1 MKYLPDVLT
10 VAGVALLG
18 YGLWLYYEPLS
29 YAVVGSLLIIGGV
42 LMGRPQEIKA
52 K

>member
-10 VAGVALLG
+10 IAGVSLLG

-29 YAVVGSLLIIGGV
+29 YVVVGSLLLIGGV
-42 LMGRPQEIKA
+42 LMGRPKGNKA
-52 K
+52 A

>member
-10 VAGVALLG
+10 VAGVSLLG

-29 YAVVGSLLIIGGV
+29 YVVTGSLLIIGGV
-42 LMGRPQEIKA
+42 LMGRPA